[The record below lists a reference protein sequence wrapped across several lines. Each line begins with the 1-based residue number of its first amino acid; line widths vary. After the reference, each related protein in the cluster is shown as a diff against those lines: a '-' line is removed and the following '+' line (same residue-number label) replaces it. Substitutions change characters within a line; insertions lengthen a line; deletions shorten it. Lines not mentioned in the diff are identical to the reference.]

1 MLRVNKFNLKEY
13 ENKIHF
19 MTLNQLLN
27 EWDEVVGNIRKYFKV
42 KEEEKGKE
50 VKVITSSGVKFIGGE
65 KNG

>member
-1 MLRVNKFNLKEY
+1 
-13 ENKIHF
+13 

-42 KEEEKGKE
+42 KEEEEGKE